1 MDRVLL
7 HVFTGTTKT
16 GKERGRGRKGRG
28 MSAITTPVFY
38 SAHQFYPNPVMSSTK
53 ISTDQ
58 NIQIVKRIGAG
69 MQFDTSVL
77 LMCY

>member
-1 MDRVLL
+1 MEGNVCYNNP
-7 HVFTGTTKT
+7 
-16 GKERGRGRKGRG
+16 
-28 MSAITTPVFY
+28 SFY

-69 MQFDTSVL
+69 MQFDTS
-77 LMCY
+77 

>member
-1 MDRVLL
+1 MYLL
-7 HVFTGTTKT
+7 
-16 GKERGRGRKGRG
+16 EQQRWERKGEREKREG
-28 MSAITTPVFY
+28 NVCYNNPSFY

-69 MQFDTSVL
+69 MQFDTS
-77 LMCY
+77 